1 MSMYM
6 NMYVITYGGIMGKHS
21 TEEPGP
27 RLNTDGGRLFIE
39 FYDHVE
45 ALDYAARL
53 NAAVAGNGQRFAGF
67 YVENVP
73 DETA

>member
-1 MSMYM
+1 
-6 NMYVITYGGIMGKHS
+6 MGKHS
-21 TEEPGP
+21 KEEPGP

-39 FYDHVE
+39 FYDHIE
-45 ALDYAARL
+45 ALDYAAQL
-53 NAAVAGNGQRFAGF
+53 NAAVAGNNHRFAGF